1 MIRAVL
7 RGLVWGY
14 RIVISPLIGPR
25 CRFLP
30 TCSEYALTALSEH
43 RLGHALGLIVKR
55 LTRCHPFGASG
66 LDEVP
71 SVLRCRCGAH
81 QRRRSLFTKV
91 SS

>member
-1 MIRAVL
+1 MIRGVL
-7 RGLVWGY
+7 RGLVFGY
-14 RIVISPLIGPR
+14 RLLISPLLGPR

-30 TCSEYALTALSEH
+30 SCSEYALVALSEH
-43 RLGHALGLIVKR
+43 RLAHALGLIARR
-55 LTRCHPFGASG
+55 LARCHPFGASG

-71 SVLRCRCGAH
+71 SVLRCHCGVH